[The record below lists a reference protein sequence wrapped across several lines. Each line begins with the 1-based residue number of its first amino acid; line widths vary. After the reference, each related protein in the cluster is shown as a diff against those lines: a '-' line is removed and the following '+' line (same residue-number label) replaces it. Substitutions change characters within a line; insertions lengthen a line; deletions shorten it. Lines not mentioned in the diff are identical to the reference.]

1 VANPE
6 QRSSDAACVSAAD
19 SFIHS
24 PTATRRETYGAVAC
38 RDRVAD
44 PGGSGRLGAFGDV
57 HGLDLGDVLDGRA
70 AGDLDGTICR

>member
-1 VANPE
+1 MGENCEKDERTSCEHYERKMRTIAVGHLSATARSVA
-6 QRSSDAACVSAAD
+6 
-19 SFIHS
+19 
-24 PTATRRETYGAVAC
+24 G